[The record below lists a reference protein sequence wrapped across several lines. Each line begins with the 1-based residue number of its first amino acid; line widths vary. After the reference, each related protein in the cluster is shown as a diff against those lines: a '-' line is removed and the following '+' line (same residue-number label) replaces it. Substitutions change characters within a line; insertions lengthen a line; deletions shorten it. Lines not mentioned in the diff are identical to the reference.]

1 MVTRSTHA
9 KPAPVGFFGHR
20 GWVWSLLASW
30 FAPSIMAVAYLVL
43 GLTSEADAT
52 GWAWMSIGLGFVW
65 CLWWMFRALTQS
77 AAMSRAIAHGDA
89 DRVTELAGASP
100 LYRAVAHVQRA
111 EWLLA
116 LTEIAKASPK
126 KPQDQVLAATVEIG
140 ALVETGEIAQARAIV
155 DRDLSMSGP
164 LGRLHPRLDAGSHI
178 AARLARGSVL
188 TAERSHAEALALLQQ
203 VIDDVRTAPVSRALA
218 HHYAARAAASAGE
231 FAAADHHR
239 ARAAALVPNA
249 WFVATMEL

>member
-1 MVTRSTHA
+1 MT
-9 KPAPVGFFGHR
+9 
-20 GWVWSLLASW
+20 
-30 FAPSIMAVAYLVL
+30 VAYLVL
-43 GLTSEADAT
+43 GLTSQTDAT
-52 GWAWMSIGLGFVW
+52 GWAWMSIGLGFVL
-65 CLWWMFRALTQS
+65 CLWWMFRALAQS
-77 AAMSRAIAHGDA
+77 AAMSRAIALGDA

-116 LTEIAKASPK
+116 LTEVAKASPK
-126 KPQDQVLAATVEIG
+126 KPQDQVLAASVEIG
-140 ALVETGEIAQARAIV
+140 ALVETGEIAKARTVI
-155 DRDLSMSGP
+155 DRDLSATGP
-164 LGRLHPRLDAGSHI
+164 LGRLHPRLDAASHI
-178 AARLARGSVL
+178 AAQLARGSVL

-239 ARAAALVPNA
+239 ARAAALAPGA
-249 WFVATMEL
+249 WFVAASDQP